1 MTQPISLDIPHQL
14 GKDGVRQRLDGG
26 IGKIG
31 SMIPGGGHVQHS
43 WDGDTMNFTV
53 SAMGQEMRC
62 TATISD
68 KNVHAVVDLPP
79 MLALFADKV
88 RSVLGSELPKL
99 LK

>member
-1 MTQPISLDIPHQL
+1 MSQPISLDIPHQL
-14 GKDGVRQRLDGG
+14 GKDGVRARLDGG
-26 IGKIG
+26 VHKIG
-31 SMIPGGGHVQHS
+31 EMIPGGGRVQHS

-62 TATISD
+62 AATISD
-68 KNVHAVVDLPP
+68 KNVHAEVDLPP

-88 RSVLGSELPKL
+88 RGVLGAELPKL